1 MQLHFY
7 VPDEIGERIKAC
19 AKARGLPVSR
29 YLADLAQREVVQGW
43 PEGFFDRVIGA
54 WHGEPLER
62 PEQGDFENRESF

>member
-19 AKARGLPVSR
+19 AKARGVSVSR

-43 PEGFFDRVIGA
+43 PEGYFQRVTGA
-54 WHGEPLER
+54 WHGQPPER
-62 PEQGDFENRESF
+62 PQQGELEIRESF